1 MAWNEPELVLASAS
15 PRRRELLEK
24 FSRPFSVCPARG
36 EEAPAGAMGPEDYVR
51 ALARAKAEEVAALY
65 AGRDAV
71 ILAADTVVE
80 RDGRILGKPASPE
93 DAQAMLRSLSGR
105 EHRVWTGLCV
115 RRGSLLLT
123 GAECTRVFFRPLTDR
138 EIGAYVSTGEPLDKA
153 GAYGYQGLACLFV
166 ERIQGDYYNVVGLP
180 LCRLGRMLQE
190 AGVTL
195 L

>member
-1 MAWNEPELVLASAS
+1 M
-15 PRRRELLEK
+15 
-24 FSRPFSVCPARG
+24 
-36 EEAPAGAMGPEDYVR
+36 
-51 ALARAKAEEVAALY
+51 
-65 AGRDAV
+65 
-71 ILAADTVVE
+71 
-80 RDGRILGKPASPE
+80 
-93 DAQAMLRSLSGR
+93 
-105 EHRVWTGLCV
+105 
-115 RRGSLLLT
+115 
-123 GAECTRVFFRPLTDR
+123 FFRPLTDR